1 MCPPH
6 RNRAPLPSVGPSKF
20 ILKYYW
26 RSVCH
31 DFYQASHI
39 YAVSRLLLVKGSNN
53 LYDISAK
60 LKSRNLTWNI
70 FNFLSR
76 KIGLRILSVVLFYS
90 KIGPFWIHCTYRH
103 DRYVEQK
110 TTNVQETSNVRDR
123 PLSSRPEYLEIT
135 SSFLYLFLRRFLCRC
150 RLL

>member
-1 MCPPH
+1 MI
-6 RNRAPLPSVGPSKF
+6 F
-20 ILKYYW
+20 IK
-26 RSVCH
+26 H
-31 DFYQASHI
+31 HI

-90 KIGPFWIHCTYRH
+90 KIGPF
-103 DRYVEQK
+103 
-110 TTNVQETSNVRDR
+110 
-123 PLSSRPEYLEIT
+123 
-135 SSFLYLFLRRFLCRC
+135 
-150 RLL
+150 